1 MPLRINLWVFKQ
13 NFSRNKF
20 SVVVCSFIDKISSK
34 HDPDLETASKLNLHT
49 MLLTFCEDIGEF

>member
-34 HDPDLETASKLNLHT
+34 HDPDLESASKLNLHT
-49 MLLTFCEDIGEF
+49 MLLTFCEF